1 MKVFIYVGSHD
12 NNCIEAAY
20 SQVEL
25 GNDVFIVHCDKS
37 MALCRMNHLSCEL
50 LCKYC
55 EFQNKRLWVNDI
67 KKKGASVHAIS
78 EFRPDEP
85 IDFPNLKFEDINEL
99 KQIKYKDIEI
109 GFGAFSTYVTIT
121 RNVMPI
127 VNDAFKEYITEY
139 MKSEIIAIESLEKA
153 LDQFEPELVILH
165 NGRFAE
171 YKPILGLAKTRGI
184 NYITTEEV
192 YHSGKVLKN
201 DFYNDVV
208 HSITA
213 NYRKYQS
220 NWEKSPHTNEEKLS
234 IAKSFYE
241 NRRNK
246 KAAGD
251 KIYTK
256 DQESGLLPAGFD
268 KSKEIITIFNSSED
282 EFCAISSEYD
292 GYKLFEN
299 QFKALTEIFDHYKD
313 DRTKHFYVRI
323 HPNLKSVPYR
333 SHTALYNLNYDNAT
347 IIPADSPVDSYV
359 LMDNSDKI
367 IVFDST
373 MAVESAYWGK
383 PVIELSKYMWSLMG
397 VTYTPESNDELW
409 NLIDSKELKCKKS
422 DDILKYAYWVMNP
435 NYEEEN
441 LFNYRTIDFSFLGH
455 KIFVQN
461 EFYSLAGSYKL
472 NSLIKFLLVN
482 PKVASIIPGLTRFK
496 RIPCE

>member
-1 MKVFIYVGSHD
+1 MKVFIYIGSHD

-25 GNDVFIVHCDKS
+25 GNEVFVVHCDKS
-37 MALCRMNHLSCEL
+37 MALCRMNHLACGL

-55 EFQNKRLWVNDI
+55 EFQNKRFWVNDI
-67 KKKGASVHAIS
+67 KKKGAKVYAIS
-78 EFRPDEP
+78 EFRSEQVIKYPD
-85 IDFPNLKFEDINEL
+85 LRFEDINQL

-121 RNVMPI
+121 RNVMPV
-127 VNDAFKEYITEY
+127 VNDTFKEYITEY
-139 MKSEIIAIESLEKA
+139 LKREIIAIESLENA
-153 LDQFEPELVILH
+153 LDQFMPDLIILH

-171 YKPILGLAKTRGI
+171 YKPILGLAKSHNI
-184 NYITTEEV
+184 PYVTTEEV
-192 YHSGKVLKN
+192 YHDGKVLKN

-213 NYRKYQS
+213 NYQKYLS
-220 NWEKSPHTNEEKLS
+220 NWENSPHTLEERMR
-234 IAKSFYE
+234 IAKSFFE

-256 DQESGLLPAGFD
+256 DQEAGLLPESFD

-282 EFCAISSEYD
+282 EFCAVSSEYD
-292 GYKLFEN
+292 SYKLFEN
-299 QFKALTEIFDHYKD
+299 QYEALTTIFEHYKGD
-313 DRTKHFYVRI
+313 NSIHFYVRI

-333 SHTALYNLNYDNAT
+333 SHTALYDLHYDNVT
-347 IIPADSPVDSYV
+347 IIAADSPVDSYV

-367 IVFDST
+367 VVFDST
-373 MAVESAYWGK
+373 MAVESSYWGK

-397 VTYTPESNDELW
+397 VTYTPESVEELW
-409 NLIDSKELKCKKS
+409 DLIDTKDLKSKKN

-441 LFNYRTIDFSFLGH
+441 RFNYRIVDFKFLGH
-455 KIFVQN
+455 SIFVQN
-461 EFYSLAGSYKL
+461 EFFSFAGSYKL
-472 NSLIKFLLVN
+472 NSLIKFLLVS
-482 PKVASIIPGLTRFK
+482 PKVASIIPGLTKFK